1 MIKYVR
7 LLKEAVYQKISTD
20 FADFIE
26 IYRNQE
32 KLAEYLNDSALYEFK
47 KRFHENLADLLTY
60 EVGHS
65 VNIYYNGKLL
75 EKLSLG
81 QRASALILFLLTQKD
96 NDILIIDQPEDD
108 LDNQVIYNEVIKT
121 LLNLKGKMQFIF
133 ATHNPNIPVL
143 GDSEKILAFNMGEG
157 NIPKIE
163 QGSIDTTDLQ
173 SEIVNIMEG
182 GKDAFDRRKTIYN
195 TWRIQ

>member
-1 MIKYVR
+1 
-7 LLKEAVYQKISTD
+7 
-20 FADFIE
+20 
-26 IYRNQE
+26 
-32 KLAEYLNDSALYEFK
+32 
-47 KRFHENLADLLTY
+47 
-60 EVGHS
+60 
-65 VNIYYNGKLL
+65 
-75 EKLSLG
+75 
-81 QRASALILFLLTQKD
+81 
-96 NDILIIDQPEDD
+96 
-108 LDNQVIYNEVIKT
+108 
-121 LLNLKGKMQFIF
+121 MQFIF